1 MVFSL
6 SRSVRHAALL
16 LSCLGLLLSGL
27 HQAAAAPS
35 AQIML
40 PDGGWQLW
48 PDTKAAWREDAVYL
62 PADVHLDDLPRNAP
76 TGGWPV
82 LTITRGIPVTLPS
95 TVEQHFWGKFGM
107 RPYTGGEYVSA
118 GDDPQVKNGNYIGV
132 SWWWRPIAVPPAF
145 AGKTVILHIRGARQ
159 RAEVYLNQKLVGYS
173 MMEETGFDCDIS
185 KAMRPGQINQLAI
198 RITNPGGRLDWGDWM
213 SQTWGKVTFHPGH
226 GFGGL
231 DRAITLTA
239 HDPVSIADTWAL
251 NTPQVRTVGAY
262 TCLHNATGQSVSGVL
277 RVSVVDPKTG
287 AALAAKAVPVTVAA
301 GADKT
306 VQAGITCPSAQL
318 WDLKSPCLYRLHVEW
333 AGGKTADARDVTF
346 GFRWFAPSG
355 IGKNATLR
363 LNGQRIRI
371 FSAISWG
378 FWGLNGLWPTP
389 ALAVKEVQQ
398 AKRLGLNCLNFH
410 RNIGK
415 AEVLD
420 VQDRLGLLRYMEPG
434 NGQMALGSHKP
445 GGTGEPS
452 GSAETYMQE
461 KILCMIRD
469 ARSHPSLVVYV
480 VQNEANFDLKNPRVF
495 ALLRRMHQEDPSRTI
510 VLKSGIET
518 KGEAWMKPYD
528 DTVYSDAGDGYSGW
542 WDSHTVGYPDG
553 TWNDGGYKGPD
564 DYVYRNTNTKEIV
577 DYGEM
582 GGSGTADNHALMVA
596 QIKAAGG
603 RSYDLQDHQ
612 EILNA
617 YNVFLDKWGFRS
629 AFPTAQGLLLSIGNK
644 QYDYWSSVIESARL
658 SDASDYLTLS
668 GWESTAIEDHSGL
681 VDNLRNFHGD
691 PALIHDRLAPLLP
704 VAKPRHT
711 VLAVGDSDTL
721 DLYLLNE
728 TNKPA
733 HGPLRLTLTAPS
745 GKTTLLGVYPNPPF
759 IADQFVYPIKAAVVT
774 PPLTEEGVY
783 HVSFADTDAHQTR
796 ALRVIRP
803 RRLPPVRVGVVG
815 GAALIAELNEIGGV
829 TAQPYRAGG
838 AYDLAAVSG
847 GASGSAY
854 ATQDAIQKTDDPKLY
869 QSQRYGPPGG
879 LDFVLSGLPPGP
891 ATVTLYFA
899 ETFWTKPNA
908 RKFDVVL
915 NGRTFLR
922 DFDIYAE
929 AGGKDIAVQKT
940 FTVYAPQG
948 TVEIRPG
955 NVAENFAQFAALK
968 ATAGGK
974 TVAVYFGD
982 SAYTDRSGLTWQ
994 PYQPPSAL
1002 DDALLS
1008 RVRLGLPLLL
1018 DTGDDHEADQDAQK
1032 LAAAG
1037 AFRYDGL
1044 VGRARAPW
1052 MGSWYFV
1059 RAHPVYDGLPVNETL
1074 HGDYQVSTGNAN
1086 GLRVDGPG
1094 VQILAAYSRD
1104 HDRNIGAGTFTAPLG
1119 AGTILFQCMPPMHP
1133 AVRARWLA
1141 NALAYLVG
1149 TTPKGAH

>member
-185 KAMRPGQINQLAI
+185 KAMRPGQVNQLAI

-287 AALAAKAVPVTVAA
+287 AALAAKAVPVTLAA

-306 VQAGITCPSAQL
+306 VQADITCPSAQL
-318 WDLKSPCLYRLHVEW
+318 WDLKSPRLYRLHVEW

-469 ARSHPSLVVYV
+469 SRSHPSLVVYV

>member
-82 LTITRGIPVTLPS
+82 LTTTRGIPVTLPS

-185 KAMRPGQINQLAI
+185 KAMRPGQVNQLAI

-239 HDPVSIADTWAL
+239 HDPVSIADAWAL
-251 NTPQVRTVGAY
+251 NTPQARTVGAY
-262 TCLHNATGQSVSGVL
+262 TRLHNGTGQSVSGVL
-277 RVSVVDPKTG
+277 RVSVVDSKTG

-306 VQAGITCPSAQL
+306 VQAGIACPSAQL
-318 WDLKSPCLYRLHVEW
+318 WDLKSPRLYRLHVEW

-434 NGQMALGSHKP
+434 NGQMALGNHKP
-445 GGTGEPS
+445 GDSGEPS

-469 ARSHPSLVVYV
+469 SRSHPSLVVYV

-982 SAYTDRSGLTWQ
+982 SAYTDKSGLTWQ